1 MMIIFILIIT
11 LCYSQKKNLFKKVT
25 NYFLVC
31 LLYEN
36 KKIYSKLINVQI
48 MINININLIF
58 NFFKKLKINNNKIV
72 FI

>member
-31 LLYEN
+31 FLFEN
-36 KKIYSKLINVQI
+36 KKIYSNLINVQI

>member
-1 MMIIFILIIT
+1 MH
-11 LCYSQKKNLFKKVT
+11 KKRIYLKKVT

-36 KKIYSKLINVQI
+36 KKIYSNLINVQI

>member
-31 LLYEN
+31 LLYE
-36 KKIYSKLINVQI
+36 I
-48 MINININLIF
+48 INLF
-58 NFFKKLKINNNKIV
+58 
-72 FI
+72 